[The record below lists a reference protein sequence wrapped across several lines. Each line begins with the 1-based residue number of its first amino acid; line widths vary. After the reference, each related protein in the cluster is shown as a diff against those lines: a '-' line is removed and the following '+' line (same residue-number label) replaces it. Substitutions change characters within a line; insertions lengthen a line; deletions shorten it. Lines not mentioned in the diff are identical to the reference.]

1 MIEFK
6 NVYKKFNSKY
16 YIEDVSFTIRS
27 KSILGIVGET
37 GIGKTEILR
46 MICGYIKPD
55 KGDIYY
61 DEYILGEDVN
71 LSISYLPEIDK
82 MKGNL
87 TITEYLEF
95 YCMLYGI
102 SKVETANRITEL
114 LDFVEL
120 SEIYDKQLHQLT
132 RFEEIKLSL
141 ARCLINAPK
150 VILIDEPF
158 NKLDMT
164 SRSDLKNLIGDLNIS
179 GITFVIVSHLL
190 SEVTDFCSDIVLF
203 SDHKVAVFGSTEYC
217 LDVLNRNNPLKI
229 VVLDKDTSLTYKTLT
244 GSSIVSRVVK
254 DKNSFYV
261 YFGDNDDKNIMQSRL
276 LTMLVSQGIMPTVFA
291 REIRN
296 NFDLRELYSS
306 DGFTYEV

>member
-46 MICGYIKPD
+46 MICGYTKPD

-217 LDVLNRNNPLKI
+217 LDILNRNNPLKI
-229 VVLDKDTSLTYKTLT
+229 VVLDKDAALTYKTLT

>member
-6 NVYKKFNSKY
+6 NVYKKFNNKC
-16 YIEDVSFTIRS
+16 YIEDVSFNIRN
-27 KSILGIVGET
+27 KSILGIVGEA

-46 MICGYIKPD
+46 MICGYTKPD
-55 KGDIYY
+55 KGNIYY
-61 DEYILGEDVN
+61 DEYILGAEAN

-120 SEIYDKQLHQLT
+120 SELDDKQLHRLT

-150 VILIDEPF
+150 IILIDEPF

-164 SRSDLKNLIGDLNIS
+164 SRSSFKNLIGDLNIS

-190 SEVTDFCSDIVLF
+190 SEVSDFCSDIVLF
-203 SDHKVAVFGSTEYC
+203 GDHKVAVFGSTEYC
-217 LDVLNRNNPLKI
+217 MDVLNKNNPLKI
-229 VVLDKDTSLTYKTLT
+229 VVLEKDTALTYKTLT

-261 YFGDNDDKNIMQSRL
+261 YFNDNDDKSMMQSRL
-276 LTMLVSQGIMPTVFA
+276 LTMLVGQGIMPTVFA
-291 REIRN
+291 RETKN
-296 NFDLRELYSS
+296 NFDLRGIYNS
-306 DGFTYEV
+306 DGFVYEV

>member
-1 MIEFK
+1 
-6 NVYKKFNSKY
+6 
-16 YIEDVSFTIRS
+16 
-27 KSILGIVGET
+27 
-37 GIGKTEILR
+37 
-46 MICGYIKPD
+46 
-55 KGDIYY
+55 
-61 DEYILGEDVN
+61 
-71 LSISYLPEIDK
+71 
-82 MKGNL
+82 
-87 TITEYLEF
+87 
-95 YCMLYGI
+95 MLYGI